1 MISETAISIGNL
13 GKCYQIYENPRD
25 RLLQMLMRGRRQ
37 YYREFWALR
46 DVSFTVGRGEVF
58 GIVGRNG
65 AGKSTL
71 LQLICGTLNPTH
83 GDISVHGRVAALLEL
98 GAGFNPE
105 FTGRE
110 NVYLNATVLG
120 LGSDEID
127 ARYDEIVAFSGIGD
141 FIDQPVKTYSSGMYV
156 RLAFSIATSV
166 RPDILIIDEALSVGD
181 GDFARKSFDRIMT
194 LKERG
199 ATILFCSHSMYQ
211 IEAFCDRALWLEQ
224 GNTRM
229 LDIPQRVT
237 AAYQATLDSEILDAV
252 PDSSPGAA
260 VKNQTPSRQQ
270 GRIIR
275 SYANVDGTIDTSQ
288 HLVSLESRLEVT
300 VEFQQDPALPVSS
313 VVLGIANA
321 AGITIS
327 SVSSVDDGI
336 KLCIDE
342 EGKGRATIVFPDIP
356 LRKGD
361 YTITSILAC
370 ENAIHVYDLRERC
383 ITLHIFQEGPAQ
395 GFVSLPHA
403 WKVAA

>member
-181 GDFARKSFDRIMT
+181 GDYARKSFDRIMT

>member
-141 FIDQPVKTYSSGMYV
+141 FKI
-156 RLAFSIATSV
+156 
-166 RPDILIIDEALSVGD
+166 
-181 GDFARKSFDRIMT
+181 
-194 LKERG
+194 
-199 ATILFCSHSMYQ
+199 
-211 IEAFCDRALWLEQ
+211 
-224 GNTRM
+224 
-229 LDIPQRVT
+229 
-237 AAYQATLDSEILDAV
+237 
-252 PDSSPGAA
+252 
-260 VKNQTPSRQQ
+260 
-270 GRIIR
+270 
-275 SYANVDGTIDTSQ
+275 
-288 HLVSLESRLEVT
+288 
-300 VEFQQDPALPVSS
+300 
-313 VVLGIANA
+313 
-321 AGITIS
+321 
-327 SVSSVDDGI
+327 
-336 KLCIDE
+336 
-342 EGKGRATIVFPDIP
+342 GRA
-356 LRKGD
+356 
-361 YTITSILAC
+361 SC
-370 ENAIHVYDLRERC
+370 RER
-383 ITLHIFQEGPAQ
+383 
-395 GFVSLPHA
+395 V
-403 WKVAA
+403 